1 MRYLILI
8 LLLSACQSSDTIDG
22 SSQEL
27 FEASLHRILDDLEM
41 TEQLYL
47 TYCMTALPYIN
58 DKDILEFYDG
68 MTLDELRV
76 KCKDYYS
83 ERNRLEKA
91 RIEE

>member
-47 TYCMTALPYIN
+47 TYCMTALPYICLLYTSPSPR
-58 DKDILEFYDG
+58 DKRQTR
-68 MTLDELRV
+68 MP
-76 KCKDYYS
+76 S
-83 ERNRLEKA
+83 SA
-91 RIEE
+91 